1 MPNSAGDDDLVMNL
15 VEMVLARSP
24 EEREAFLESTCP
36 QDTELFSEVWHYVQW
51 EQRMGGFLLDPLCP
65 GAPPEHPFEPGELLE
80 ERFRIV
86 REVARGG
93 MGIVYEAVDEKLERR
108 IALKCAKAGFRKRLP
123 PEVRHATEISHPNV
137 CKIFEIHTAASRQGE
152 VDFLTME
159 FLEGESLTE
168 RLRRGHL
175 SPQEARTIAQQ
186 LCAGLAE
193 AHRNHVIHGDLKSN
207 NVILTTAADGTIRAV
222 ITDFGLARRPQA
234 PDSAPESAE
243 RAGTPEYMAPELW
256 KGQEPSVASDIY
268 ALGII
273 LYELASGRLPE
284 RPGESTPGEFGEAR
298 STWKP
303 SPVNPKWDHVL
314 AGCLDPDPARRF
326 QTAGAVAQALAPS
339 VSRKWFL
346 AAAAAVVLAAVSG
359 VVAYQRGKAPREEVQ
374 LAMLPLAADQS
385 TAIIADQLFRST
397 ALQLGRLK
405 GNSRVNLAFIPSS
418 KILQDHVDSA
428 EKARSLLGATHVL
441 HGTVDKGEQGIVIHI
456 FLTDARSQINTKE
469 WTAAYAN
476 GEVRYAP
483 AAVAG
488 IVTETLHLP
497 PLADGSAVSPAALGD
512 YQQGVALTRRDS
524 GIDAAIPLLQ
534 RAVAA
539 DPGSSLAFAALAE
552 AEWFKYYLTKD
563 HEWLDRTEEMAREA
577 QLRNPDL
584 APVHRIAGILE
595 QNAGHYE
602 LAEKEYR
609 RAMELDPDNSDAYRR
624 LGQVLE
630 RNNRPDE
637 ALSAYRRAVEIEPQ
651 YYRNE
656 QDLAALYFHQAKY
669 NDAAI
674 HFAKTVQL
682 APAEPTAHYALGV
695 TYLDLGRFTDAENE
709 LRFAIRLRETPAALH
724 VLGHVLMYEG
734 KDQEA
739 IPYIARALKL
749 GPQIYLA
756 WMNLGIAYRRT
767 NRLTESGQANRQAL
781 ELAEKELTH
790 DPRNGVIRS
799 HVAYLCARLGDRQ
812 RAASEIAQALQ
823 LSPND
828 ADTRW
833 AAAITYEA
841 LGQRADTLAVLQASP
856 EGVLADLSRW
866 PDVADLHKDPRF
878 LQLVASHQIK

>member
-1 MPNSAGDDDLVMNL
+1 MPNNAGDDELVMNL

-24 EEREAFLESTCP
+24 EEREAFLQNTCP

-51 EQRMGGFLLDPLCP
+51 EQRMGAFLLDPLYP
-65 GAPPEHPFEPGELLE
+65 AAPPEQPFEPGELLE

-93 MGIVYEAVDEKLERR
+93 MGIVYEAMDEKLERR
-108 IALKCAKAGFRKRLP
+108 IALKCAKVAFRKRLP

-137 CKIFEIHTAASRQGE
+137 CKIFEIHTAVSRQGE
-152 VDFLTME
+152 IDFLTME

-168 RLRRGHL
+168 RLRRGIL

-193 AHRNHVIHGDLKSN
+193 AHRNQVIHGDLKSN

-234 PDSAPESAE
+234 PEPAPESAE
-243 RAGTPEYMAPELW
+243 RAGTPAYMAPELW

-284 RPGESTPGEFGEAR
+284 RPGERWPGGSREAQ

-314 AGCLDPDPARRF
+314 ARCLDPDPARRF

-339 VSRKWFL
+339 RSRKWFL

-359 VVAYQRGKAPREEVQ
+359 VVAYQRGKAPRENVQ

-385 TAIIADQLFRST
+385 TATTADQLFSST
-397 ALQLGRLK
+397 ALQLSRLK
-405 GNSRVNLAFIPSS
+405 GNSRVKLAFIPAS
-418 KILQDHVDSA
+418 KILQDHVDTA
-428 EKARSLLGATHVL
+428 EKARSLVGATHVL
-441 HGTVDKGEQGIVIHI
+441 HGTVEKGEQGIVVHI
-456 FLTDARSQINTKE
+456 FFTDARSQINTKE

-483 AAVAG
+483 VALAG
-488 IVTETLHLP
+488 IVTETLHLQ
-497 PLADGSAVSPAALGD
+497 PLEDGSAVNAAALED
-512 YQQGVALTRRDS
+512 YRKGAELTRRDS
-524 GIDAAIPLLQ
+524 GIDSAILLLQ

-539 DPGSSLAFAALAE
+539 DAGSSLTFAALAE

-563 HEWLDRTEEMAREA
+563 HQWLDRTEEMAREA
-577 QLRNPDL
+577 ELRNPDL
-584 APVHRIAGILE
+584 APVHRIAGILQ

-656 QDLAALYFHQAKY
+656 QALGTFYFDRAQY
-669 NDAAI
+669 NDAAD
-674 HFAKTVQL
+674 HFTKATEL
-682 APAEPTAHYALGV
+682 APAEPNAHYALGA
-695 TYLDLGRFTDAENE
+695 TYSQLGRFSDAENE
-709 LRFAIRLRETPAALH
+709 LRSAIRMSETPVALH
-724 VLGHVLMYEG
+724 ALGHVLMYEG

-739 IPYIARALKL
+739 IPYIARALQL
-749 GPQIYLA
+749 GPEIYLG

-767 NRLTESGQANRQAL
+767 DRRTESDRASRRAM
-781 ELAEKELTH
+781 ELAEKELTQ

-799 HVAYLCARLGDRQ
+799 HLAYLCARLGDRE

-823 LSPND
+823 FSPND

-841 LGQRADTLAVLQASP
+841 LGQRERTLAVLNASP
-856 EGVLADLSRW
+856 AGVLADLSHW
-866 PDVADLHKDPRF
+866 PDVAELHKDPRF
-878 LQLVASHQIK
+878 LQLVASHQLK